1 MMRMN
6 AVYRIA
12 AECNLY
18 SLVYIN
24 STHLRTKMSGPNVA
38 SATGTRL
45 DSAAKHQIAV
55 RASYEHLLSWVGY
68 EQVLL
73 QKEKHAFSI
82 AKDDITIGVSK
93 PVRKNESSRCSA
105 RNKAYP
111 SVVTTLARM
120 EQSAKNYLVALF
132 HNPTTFQE
140 RDRFIQK
147 VERRPDAWDPCM
159 SEIAKKQIAEMPEFY
174 FVGVSVGFAYPHPL
188 SGDNVCTTMLGGM
201 RTIINGAFPVDTGDI
216 IQWYWEAETN
226 CFDQDGRR
234 HDPIA
239 GERSEDITAFL
250 QGHSKDLALDSARR
264 KAFYE
269 RGNGVYTNSQ
279 TDGTVRYNG
288 KREVAFPKALKPRRN
303 GQKAIGDGMRAF
315 GRAVSGA
322 RPFEPFDILI
332 GRQSM

>member
-1 MMRMN
+1 
-6 AVYRIA
+6 
-12 AECNLY
+12 
-18 SLVYIN
+18 
-24 STHLRTKMSGPNVA
+24 MSSGGPNVA
-38 SATGTRL
+38 NATGTRL

-68 EQVLL
+68 EQVVL

-93 PVRKNESSRCSA
+93 PIRKNENGRGSQ

-120 EQSAKNYLVALF
+120 DQSAKNYLVMLY

-140 RDRFIQK
+140 RDALIRH
-147 VERRPDAWDPCM
+147 VEMRPDAWDPSM

-201 RTIINGAFPVDTGDI
+201 RTIMNGAFEVDAGDV
-216 IQWYWEAETN
+216 IQWYWDAETN
-226 CFDQDGRR
+226 CFDASGRR
-234 HDPIA
+234 HDPIDDR
-239 GERSEDITAFL
+239 RSHGVNAFL
-250 QGHSKDLALDSARR
+250 SGHSQALARDSAKR
-264 KAFYE
+264 KTFYE
-269 RGNGVYTNSQ
+269 RGNGVFTNSS
-279 TDGTVRYNG
+279 TDGNVTYNG
-288 KREVAFPKALKPRRN
+288 KQNIALPKSFKPARDGRRR
-303 GQKAIGDGMRAF
+303 IGDAMRVFA
-315 GRAVSGA
+315 RAVSGA
-322 RPFEPFDILI
+322 RPYEMFDILI